1 MRRRLGRR
9 YRSGTKYRKLLPSL
23 PSAANSST
31 PKWSRPSLEF
41 IKCNLD
47 ASLFRNYLLHGL
59 GACNRNSQGTFVA
72 DLSCWF
78 KGLLPPME
86 AEDRALSQVITWL
99 LNNNFTKVILEID
112 CQQLVDTINTSYFQK
127 NEVGDILKLCVSK
140 CSSFENCSI

>member
-1 MRRRLGRR
+1 
-9 YRSGTKYRKLLPSL
+9 
-23 PSAANSST
+23 
-31 PKWSRPSLEF
+31 
-41 IKCNLD
+41 
-47 ASLFRNYLLHGL
+47 
-59 GACNRNSQGTFVA
+59 
-72 DLSCWF
+72 
-78 KGLLPPME
+78 ME